1 MNEQPLVS
9 IILPC
14 YNSERFLP
22 QVLASVRAQTYAN
35 WELVAVN
42 DLSLDSTAAL
52 LSAAAAA
59 DPRIRHIDRKIRGG
73 RPGITKNTG
82 LQHARGEFIAFLD
95 HDDLYLP
102 QKIERQVALLLRH
115 PQCVAAFHDLEFI
128 DAEGRPG
135 RRYLPNLLQDAKT
148 FIESSDGSDHVFNEQ
163 FFVFQSLRYAGFHT
177 ITTMLAPKRMLGTPI
192 NFDTQY
198 LICDDT
204 DLWIRCGLAGRIA
217 YQDEVHAQYRL
228 HDTNLT
234 TNEIKVNHDIVLLLK
249 NNRLRIV
256 DRLTPEQARALDDR
270 LANSLRNLGWT
281 HRKHGHHRE
290 ALTAYWRS
298 MRLRPRWST
307 LFQGAKAMLPV
318 KT

>member
-22 QVLASVRAQTYAN
+22 QVLASVQAQTYAN

-42 DLSLDSTAAL
+42 DLSSDSTAAL

-59 DPRIRHIDRKIRGG
+59 GPRIRHIDRETRGG

-95 HDDLYLP
+95 HDDIYLP
-102 QKIERQVALLLRH
+102 QKIERQVALLQSR

-135 RRYLPNLLQDAKT
+135 RRYLPKLLQDAKT
-148 FIESSDGSDHVFNEQ
+148 FIESSDGSDHVFGEQ

-177 ITTMLAPKRMLGTPI
+177 ITTMLAPKRMTGTPI
-192 NFDTQY
+192 NFDAQY

-234 TNEIKVNHDIVLLLK
+234 TNELKVSRDIVLLMQ
-249 NNRLRIV
+249 NNRLRIAHQ
-256 DRLTPEQARALDDR
+256 LTPEQARALDER
-270 LANSLRNLGWT
+270 LANGLRDLGWA
-281 HRKHGHHRE
+281 HRKLGQHRS
-290 ALTAYWRS
+290 ALAAYWRS
-298 MRLRPRWST
+298 MRLLPRWVT
-307 LFQGAKAMLPV
+307 LLQGAKAVLPV
-318 KT
+318 RA